1 MKNEEGSILAVQ
13 TFNELK
19 DAIAD
24 NYPSLSQQLQ
34 KIARFVLE
42 HPDDMALETVAVV
55 AERAGVQP
63 SSMVRFAQALEYE
76 GFSDMQ
82 QVFRSVLVTRSG
94 VYRDRLETLRRQS
107 DDDGADSGAV
117 LADSVEESIHALQQL
132 GEHAIIDD
140 LDRAIGLLAQ
150 ANDIYVLAER
160 RSFPVA
166 FYLTYAIGQLQQ
178 SVHLLDGVGGMLTQ
192 QAQNIR
198 QQDALIVV
206 SFPPYAP
213 AVVEMLA
220 EQSQRGVTTMSIT
233 DSAISPIALQAT
245 VTFGIKQQEE
255 RAFRS
260 LVAPMCLAQCLV
272 VCLGHHLVARNQTGE
287 RNRD

>member
-1 MKNEEGSILAVQ
+1 MKNEEDSILAAH

-19 DAIAD
+19 DTIAGS
-24 NYPSLSQQLQ
+24 YPSLSQQLQ
-34 KIARFVLE
+34 KIARYVLE
-42 HPDDMALETVAVV
+42 YPDDMALETVAVV

-63 SSMVRFAQALEYE
+63 SSMVRFAQTLKYD

-94 VYRDRLETLRRQS
+94 DYRDRLETLRRQS
-107 DDDGADSGAV
+107 DDGSADPGTV

-132 GEHAIIDD
+132 GENTITED
-140 LDRAIGLLAQ
+140 LDRAIDLLAQ

-166 FYLTYAIGQLQQ
+166 FYLNYAIGQLNR
-178 SVHLLDGVGGMLTQ
+178 SVHLLDGSGGMLSQ
-192 QAQNIR
+192 QAQNIK
-198 QQDALIVV
+198 QQDAVIVV

-213 AVVEMLA
+213 AVVELLV

-272 VCLGHHLVARNQTGE
+272 VCLGHHLVAMNQTGAGS
-287 RNRD
+287 